1 MRKLPL
7 LLLAAAFL
15 AAAVA
20 TADRASTAA
29 TASQTVTITHTGYK
43 PTSVS
48 IAVGDA
54 VAFSNVDTV
63 AHTVDFKS
71 TTGMHCGVALPLVL
85 QAGQSA
91 SCTFSSTGKFNFSD
105 PANKGKGFHGTVTVG
120 TALVSSITVSPKAV
134 VYGRKTTLA
143 GTLASQQ
150 AGQSLQVLAQPCGAS
165 TPSPLATVTTTT
177 GGVFSYVAQ
186 PSMQT
191 AYTVKSK
198 NLTSSAATVGVKP
211 RLRLAKVARHRYSLS
226 VFAAQSFAGKSA
238 TFERYR
244 PALKRWRAV
253 QRVLLHANSSGV
265 APTVITSAK
274 FRSSHKARQR
284 VRVVLGQKQVG
295 SCYLAGTSNTV
306 RS

>member
-54 VAFSNVDTV
+54 VAFSNGDTV

-143 GTLASQQ
+143 GTSPTNV
-150 AGQSLQVLAQPCGAS
+150 SISCG
-165 TPSPLATVTTTT
+165 PSPRCLSRNDRRSCSST
-177 GGVFSYVAQ
+177 GWGS
-186 PSMQT
+186 
-191 AYTVKSK
+191 
-198 NLTSSAATVGVKP
+198 
-211 RLRLAKVARHRYSLS
+211 RLRRR
-226 VFAAQSFAGKSA
+226 QS
-238 TFERYR
+238 
-244 PALKRWRAV
+244 
-253 QRVLLHANSSGV
+253 SSGSR
-265 APTVITSAK
+265 PRRSAGGCI
-274 FRSSHKARQR
+274 ARDWSCG
-284 VRVVLGQKQVG
+284 VR
-295 SCYLAGTSNTV
+295 
-306 RS
+306 